1 MYGVFFCYNGNMKKD
16 HITEYSQII
25 GRTVTCVIDRP
36 LGSRHPDHPDL
47 IYPVNYGYVEGVRGG
62 DGEWQDVY
70 ILGTDQPLTAC
81 TGIVI
86 AIVHRLNDCEDKWI
100 VSLDEKMPDREE
112 ILQAVK
118 FQEQYFE
125 TELYLK

>member
-1 MYGVFFCYNGNMKKD
+1 MKTE

-25 GRTVTCVIDRP
+25 GQTVTCVIDRP
-36 LGSRHPDHPDL
+36 AGSRHPNHPDL
-47 IYPVNYGYVEGVRGG
+47 IYPINYGYVEGVRGG

-81 TGIVI
+81 TGSVI
-86 AIVHRLNDCEDKWI
+86 AVVHRLNDCEDKWI
-100 VSLDEKMPDREE
+100 VSLDSKKPDREE
-112 ILQAVK
+112 ILQAVM

-125 TELYLK
+125 SELYL